1 MATGFNNT
9 GSYDPDMPLEVTT
22 AIIPPR
28 KGAMTLEEAQAL
40 LRRTKQYMDECD
52 ERDAKAK
59 LARGNADT
67 MEMPAQA
74 ISSKNTLQPNA
85 DAIAEYRD
93 IREALSRFAVFP
105 PRPEQRKSL
114 KRLMLR

>member
-9 GSYDPDMPLEVTT
+9 GSYDPDMPLEVTA

-28 KGAMTLEEAQAL
+28 KGTRTLEEARAL

-52 ERDAKAK
+52 ERDAEAK

-85 DAIAEYRD
+85 DAPLPNIVT
-93 IREALSRFAVFP
+93 SVKRFLG
-105 PRPEQRKSL
+105 SL
-114 KRLMLR
+114 FSPHAPSKGRA